1 MGGQLA
7 NIGTAALT
15 EQQFRQWRT
24 MFEHMTGLGL
34 SPEREQV
41 ARAVLAA
48 RLEVAGCD
56 CAGYLQR
63 LQRSPSFSRREWDA
77 VIEALVIGETRF
89 FRYSSV
95 FAFAARY
102 LSERCLIEKRLS
114 EERHSST
121 VASRITAWSAGCST
135 GEEAFSLAMLLHR
148 LCRPGSGSPGFA
160 VIGTDING
168 RSLKQASRGVYRNI
182 RQRGVDDN
190 GATAFFE
197 VLGDG
202 SYRVRDF
209 LRAKVSFFRHNLLE
223 PVASA
228 LIPPMDL
235 ISCQNV
241 LMYLQPWRRRAVIR
255 HLVAFLK
262 VDGVLMLCPGD
273 LSGWKPDNLERVEDT
288 GVQAYRRRY

>member
-24 MFEHMTGLGL
+24 MFEHITGLGL

-48 RLEVAGCD
+48 RLDVAGCD
-56 CAGYLQR
+56 GAGYLQR
-63 LQRSPSFSRREWDA
+63 LQRSPSFSRREWDT

-89 FRYSSV
+89 FRYGSA

-102 LSERCLIEKRLS
+102 LSERCLSEKRQDGTCS
-114 EERHSST
+114 
-121 VASRITAWSAGCST
+121 SRITAWSAGCST

-148 LCRPGSGSPGFA
+148 LCRLGAGSPGFA

-168 RSLKQASRGVYRNI
+168 RSLNQASRGVYRNI

-190 GATAFFE
+190 AATAFFE

-209 LRAKVSFFRHNLLE
+209 LRARVSFFRHNLLE

-273 LSGWKPDNLERVEDT
+273 LSGWKPDNLERVEDA